1 LSSAPSLSAHDTSP
15 PCIDPLSLHDA
26 LPILGPL
33 RGIAGVQVPIRA
45 GNDPVGAE
53 VAAIRIEPHEVPL
66 DGTTDRSIDVPVL
79 DDPRR
84 RDAEGPQTVVDV
96 VGLGPPPGRARKV
109 LAGESVAAGL
119 GHDVEVDA
127 ARLGFA
133 EPA

>member
-84 RDAEGPQTVVDV
+84 RD
-96 VGLGPPPGRARKV
+96 RK
-109 LAGESVAAGL
+109 ST
-119 GHDVEVDA
+119 
-127 ARLGFA
+127 RLNSSHVSISYGVFCLKKKSNRL
-133 EPA
+133 